1 MHRPHDLVRVR
12 HALDQLAH
20 GFGILIRDGV
30 ADGIRDIDRPRTG
43 LDHRLEDT
51 AQEINVRAAGIFGG
65 KLDIVRVFACPANR
79 LDRLR
84 NHLVGRHAQLL
95 FHVDRRRGNKGMDAA
110 GIRRADRLTGTPD
123 VVFVGACQ
131 RTDGRTLDRLRDCLN
146 GIEVTG

>member
-20 GFGILIRDGV
+20 GFGILIRNGV

-84 NHLVGRHAQLL
+84 NHLIGRHAQLF
-95 FHVDRRRGNKGMDAA
+95 FHVNRRRGDEGVNAA
-110 GIRRADRLTGTPD
+110 GIRRTDRLTGTPD
-123 VVFVGACQ
+123 IVLIGAGQ
-131 RTDGRTLDRLRDCLN
+131 RTDSRILDRLCDCLN
-146 GIEVTG
+146 GVEVTG